1 MTRCGFLAHGD
12 VPQRNVRTGE
22 IGEFPSRRAGLCYN
36 GVVGCDR
43 KAATTKL
50 RQVGGGEIPSSAEV
64 GKPFTRNTTTFDE
77 PLILLGQI
85 GFCTR

>member
-1 MTRCGFLAHGD
+1 MNGLLAHGD
-12 VPQRNVRTGE
+12 VSQRNVRTGE
-22 IGEFPSRRAGLCYN
+22 IGEFPARRAGLCYN

-64 GKPFTRNTTTFDE
+64 GSAVHTKYYHYFTQYKDGT
-77 PLILLGQI
+77 G
-85 GFCTR
+85 